1 MTKHNV
7 TLPSCSDYVSEHPTV
22 QAHYEALMKYNA
34 DVMHY
39 VVWTDKSGLMGL
51 KDQYGNALLLPLYE
65 EIIPLNINAY
75 VVKQKGKYG
84 AIRGGKQVV
93 DCTMDTFYYVEN
105 YGMLLVSRSGLYGW
119 QGCRN
124 PDDDRPPMYEKVYLP
139 TTATFL
145 AQDDD
150 SDEMFYAERD
160 GKIEMFVYDTFK

>member
-1 MTKHNV
+1 
-7 TLPSCSDYVSEHPTV
+7 
-22 QAHYEALMKYNA
+22 
-34 DVMHY
+34 
-39 VVWTDKSGLMGL
+39 
-51 KDQYGNALLLPLYE
+51 
-65 EIIPLNINAY
+65 
-75 VVKQKGKYG
+75 
-84 AIRGGKQVV
+84 
-93 DCTMDTFYYVEN
+93 MDTFYYVEN

-145 AQDDD
+145 VQDDD